1 MQRKGENSTG
11 KPENGR
17 KSPES
22 REAHRVQTK
31 YRAEPEA
38 RVRENRESRVPGFG
52 HSYRMQILMHVGLST
67 LITAIIEVFL
77 ITNLRMFSSYLEHSG
92 QDQTVFQQFSLQQAA
107 GVLLFVL
114 FGIILFSVIFF
125 LLQQRTA
132 RDIENLMR
140 SVERMKNGDF
150 SSLYD
155 APALEGDGEFQK
167 IQTVIHEMA
176 EDLSALME
184 KERDAEQSKTDLIT
198 NVAHDL
204 RTPLTSILGYLDILR
219 SGRVQDTEQQKKY
232 LDIVYD
238 KAKRLQ
244 KLIEELFGFTKLS
257 YGRLNMHVRDLDLVS
272 LLSQLLEENYPN
284 FQKNQISYDFRGNV
298 QKLPM
303 QGDPDLIM
311 RLFENLVTN
320 AIKYGAEGKRVLVR
334 LFSEREIAEVR
345 VINYG
350 RVIPE
355 RELPLLFDKFYR
367 VEQSRSTKTGGTGLG
382 LAIVKN
388 IVELHHGSINVSSDL
403 SGTVF
408 TVRLPLHQEAE
419 ETEEGERE

>member
-1 MQRKGENSTG
+1 MQRKGEGNTRRAES
-11 KPENGR
+11 GR
-17 KSPES
+17 KNPES
-22 REAHRVQTK
+22 RRGYGA
-31 YRAEPEA
+31 
-38 RVRENRESRVPGFG
+38 RENRENRVPGFG
-52 HSYRMQILMHVGLST
+52 HSYRMQILMHVGLSALVT
-67 LITAIIEVFL
+67 SIIEVFL
-77 ITNLRMFSSYLEHSG
+77 ITNLQMFSSYIERSG
-92 QDQTVFQQFSLQQAA
+92 QDQTVFRQFSLQQAA

-114 FGIILFSVIFF
+114 FGIILFLVIFF

-150 SSLYD
+150 LVLHD

-176 EDLSALME
+176 EYLSALME

-257 YGRLNMHVRDLDLVS
+257 YGRLNMHVRDLDLVA

-298 QKLPM
+298 QKLLM

-334 LFSEREIAEVR
+334 LFSEREIVEVR

-388 IVELHHGSINVSSDL
+388 IVELHHGSVNVSSDL

-408 TVRLPLHQEAE
+408 TVRLPLHQELTE
-419 ETEEGERE
+419 EEEGERA

>member
-1 MQRKGENSTG
+1 MRAHGGSMQRKGEGNTRKAES
-11 KPENGR
+11 GR
-17 KSPES
+17 KNPES
-22 REAHRVQTK
+22 RRGYGA
-31 YRAEPEA
+31 
-38 RVRENRESRVPGFG
+38 RENRENRVPGFG
-52 HSYRMQILMHVGLST
+52 HSYRMQILMHVGLSALVT
-67 LITAIIEVFL
+67 SIIEVFL
-77 ITNLRMFSSYLEHSG
+77 ITNLQMFSSYIERSG
-92 QDQTVFQQFSLQQAA
+92 QDQTVFRQFSLQQAA

-150 SSLYD
+150 SVLHD

-257 YGRLNMHVRDLDLVS
+257 YGRLNMHVRDLDLVA

-298 QKLPM
+298 QKLLM

-334 LFSEREIAEVR
+334 LFSEREIVEVR

-388 IVELHHGSINVSSDL
+388 IVELHHGSVNVSSDL

-408 TVRLPLHQEAE
+408 TVRLPLHQELTE
-419 ETEEGERE
+419 EEEGERA